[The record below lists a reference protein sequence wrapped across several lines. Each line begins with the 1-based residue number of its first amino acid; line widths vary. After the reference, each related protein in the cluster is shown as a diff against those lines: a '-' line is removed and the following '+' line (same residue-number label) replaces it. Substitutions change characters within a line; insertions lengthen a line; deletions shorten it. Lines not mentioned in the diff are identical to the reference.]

1 LKLTYH
7 NRLEIVFDFDDS
19 HEEER
24 VGIVREM
31 RKELSNI
38 DKSAFDNVGNFWSEV
53 LEQLEDGLL

>member
-1 LKLTYH
+1 MKLTYH

-38 DKSAFDNVGNFWSEV
+38 AFDNVGNFWSEV